1 MTTKTEIVNLALA
14 MISANLITSLDDDSD
29 EARLANLNYAVAR
42 DATLES
48 QEWTFAVKRFKPA
61 QDKETPLFGYS
72 TQFAVPPDI
81 LRVLTC
87 DRLGDIPANMIDPEV
102 ITQYDQIDWI
112 LEDNKIL
119 CNQAVVFA
127 RGVRRVTEEGK
138 YSALFIHAL
147 AAKLGMLM
155 AFPLTQS
162 NTIFE
167 KAAALYAAFL
177 SEAKT
182 RDGIQGRSRRIR
194 NKSLLRAR

>member
-1 MTTKTEIVNLALA
+1 

-29 EARLANLNYAVAR
+29 EARLARLNYDIAR

-48 QEWTFAVKRFKPA
+48 QEWTFAIKRFKPA
-61 QDKETPLFGYS
+61 KESEEPLFGWAFQYK
-72 TQFAVPPDI
+72 VPSDI

-102 ITQYDQIDWI
+102 ITQYDQINWI
-112 LEDNKIL
+112 LEDGKIL
-119 CNQAVVFA
+119 CNEDVVFA
-127 RGVRRVTEEGK
+127 RGVKRVTETGK

-167 KAAALYAAFL
+167 KAASLLAAFL

-194 NKSLLRAR
+194 NKSLLRSR